1 MKKLAALSL
10 SLLLTLSLTVAFAAT
25 YTAGNAYTI
34 DYPDTLTLDN
44 TTYTDES
51 TSDYTWLFMLS
62 NDDYLIDASISPAT
76 GYEGF
81 SLYNASDADKQAYVD
96 DTLDAYSDANAV
108 LVDTLTV
115 DGDIPFYVF
124 SMDDSDGVYYY
135 AETLANGNSINF
147 TCYYDDGNA
156 ALDATL
162 LGNFEA
168 VLNTFRRPD
177 ATNTTDSTNPTATAA
192 VGTRVDATSA
202 ATTKK

>member
-10 SLLLTLSLTVAFAAT
+10 ALLMTLSLTVASAAT

-44 TTYTDES
+44 TSYTDES

-81 SLYNASDADKQAYVD
+81 SLYNASDADKQSYVD
-96 DTLDAYSDANAV
+96 DTLDAYYDANAV
-108 LVDTLTV
+108 LVDSLTV
-115 DGDIPFYVF
+115 DGNIPFYVF
-124 SMDDSDGVYYY
+124 SMEDSDGVYYY

-147 TCYYDDGNA
+147 SCYYNDGNA
-156 ALDATL
+156 ALDDTL
-162 LGNFEA
+162 LANFEA
-168 VLNTFRRPD
+168 VLKTFRRPD
-177 ATNTTDSTNPTATAA
+177 TTNTTDSTAANTTATA
-192 VGTRVDATSA
+192 GTKVDATSA